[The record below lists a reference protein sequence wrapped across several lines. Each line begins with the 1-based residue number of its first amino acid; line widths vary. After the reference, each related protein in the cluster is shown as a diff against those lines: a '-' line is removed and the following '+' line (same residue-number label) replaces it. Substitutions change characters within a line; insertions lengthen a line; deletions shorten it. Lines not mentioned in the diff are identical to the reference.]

1 MAASAPT
8 LYRCKF
14 DDSLPPAFQTLV
26 QLTLRRSV
34 NLTFYFLFSFIIAKF
49 ETACIEQVTYARVLK
64 T

>member
-14 DDSLPPAFQTLV
+14 DDSLPQVFQTLV
-26 QLTLRRSV
+26 QLTLCRSV
-34 NLTFYFLFSFIIAKF
+34 NLTIYFLFSLFIAKF
-49 ETACIEQVTYARVLK
+49 ETDCIEQVTGARVLK